1 MAQGQISSTLSATST
16 IPAQL
21 YAALISSSD
30 DAIILKSLDGVIL
43 TWNQGAMRMYGYTP
57 DEAIGQP
64 MTRLCPP
71 DRVGEIT
78 DILAKVRS
86 GERISHY
93 ETMRQRKDGTTFP
106 VSVSVSPVNDE
117 YGATIGAASIAR
129 DITEQS
135 QTRVAAALASQRR
148 DIDMADRNLTSFTY
162 SVSHDLRS
170 PLRALA
176 GYSSVLLE
184 EYGDALGDD
193 GRGYAE
199 RIEAAST
206 QMSALIDD
214 LLNLSRITRAAMHL
228 QTVDLSAEIED
239 IAGQLHRQ
247 EPGRDVHFRIQR
259 LVRVRADP
267 ALIRTVLQNLVEN
280 AWKFTSHRAGA
291 LIEFGTTP
299 MGDAPVCCYVR
310 DNGAGFDPLYVSK
323 LFQPFRRLHTTGEF
337 PGTGIGL
344 ASVRQIIERH
354 GGHAWAEGKV
364 GEGAAI
370 YFTLNADD
378 IHRPAGPAGPAG
390 PPGPPGPAGT
400 AGQVGPAGQT
410 GPTGEIGEV
419 GETGEIGETGEA
431 GEVGETGETGV
442 GAAGETGETGAVGP
456 AGPAGA
462 VGPAGQAGPA
472 GAAGEAGPAGETG
485 PGGGR

>member
-1 MAQGQISSTLSATST
+1 MVLVQIPVSSTLSVAST

-30 DAIILKSLDGVIL
+30 DAIVLKSLEGVIL

-64 MTRLCPP
+64 MAMLCPP
-71 DRVGEIT
+71 ERSGEVSE
-78 DILAKVRS
+78 ILVKVRS

-93 ETMRQRKDGTTFP
+93 ETMRRRKDGTIFP

-135 QTRVAAALASQRR
+135 QTRVAAALASQKKDL
-148 DIDMADRNLTSFTY
+148 DIDIADQNLSSFTY

-176 GYSSVLLE
+176 GYSSLLLQE
-184 EYGDALGDD
+184 CGDALGEE
-193 GRGYAE
+193 GRDYAA
-199 RIEAAST
+199 RIEAASK
-206 QMSALIDD
+206 QMSVLIDD
-214 LLNLSRITRAAMHL
+214 LLNLSRITRAALHL
-228 QTVDLSAEIED
+228 QTVDLSAEVED
-239 IAGQLHRQ
+239 IAGQLQRQ

-259 LVRVRADP
+259 LVQVRADP
-267 ALIRTVLQNLVEN
+267 ALIRTVLQNLMAN
-280 AWKFTSHRAGA
+280 AWKFTSHRPGA

-299 MGDAPVCCYVR
+299 TGDAPICYYVR
-310 DNGAGFDPLYVSK
+310 DNGVGFDPLYVSK
-323 LFQPFRRLHTTGEF
+323 LFQPFQRLHSVGEF

-344 ASVRQIIERH
+344 ANVRQIIERH

-370 YFTLNADD
+370 YFTLDAED

-390 PPGPPGPAGT
+390 PPGPA
-400 AGQVGPAGQT
+400 
-410 GPTGEIGEV
+410 
-419 GETGEIGETGEA
+419 
-431 GEVGETGETGV
+431 
-442 GAAGETGETGAVGP
+442 GP
-456 AGPAGA
+456 AGPSGT
-462 VGPAGQAGPA
+462 AGPA
-472 GAAGEAGPAGETG
+472 GGAEPAT
-485 PGGGR
+485 RR

>member
-1 MAQGQISSTLSATST
+1 MRSHTRKLMPLDFRLMPQQGIIMAQIPISNTLSALNE

-30 DAIILKSLDGVIL
+30 DAIVLKSLDGMIL

-64 MTRLCPP
+64 MAMLCPP
-71 DRVGEIT
+71 ERTDEIT
-78 DILAKVRS
+78 DILAKVSS

-93 ETMRQRKDGTTFP
+93 STRRQRKDGTTFP

-117 YGATIGAASIAR
+117 FGTTIGAASIAR

-135 QTRVAAALASQRR
+135 QARATAERTTRNK
-148 DIDMADRNLTSFTY
+148 DIERANENLTNFTY
-162 SVSHDLRS
+162 SVAHLRS

-176 GYSSVLLE
+176 GYSTLLLE
-184 EYGDALGDD
+184 ECGDALGEN

-199 RIEAAST
+199 RIETASK
-206 QMSALIDD
+206 QMSTLIDD
-214 LLNLSRITRAAMHL
+214 LLNLSRIPRAALHL
-228 QTVDLSAEIED
+228 QTVDLSAEVED
-239 IAGQLHRQ
+239 IAGQLQRQ

-259 LVRVRADP
+259 LVQVRADP
-267 ALIRTVLQNLVEN
+267 ALIRAVLQNLVAN

-299 MGDAPVCCYVR
+299 TGDAPVCCYVR

-323 LFQPFRRLHTTGEF
+323 LFQPFQRLHSAGEF

-344 ASVRQIIERH
+344 ISVRQIIERH
-354 GGHAWAEGKV
+354 GGRAWAEGKV

-370 YFTLNADD
+370 YFTLNAEEIDP
-378 IHRPAGPAGPAG
+378 PAGPAG
-390 PPGPPGPAGT
+390 
-400 AGQVGPAGQT
+400 
-410 GPTGEIGEV
+410 
-419 GETGEIGETGEA
+419 EA
-431 GEVGETGETGV
+431 G
-442 GAAGETGETGAVGP
+442 ATGA
-456 AGPAGA
+456 AGPAGE
-462 VGPAGQAGPA
+462 AGAAGTTGEVGPA
-472 GAAGEAGPAGETG
+472 GAAGEVGPAARRRGK
-485 PGGGR
+485 